1 MMQKRPDENLPPYRF
16 CVTKRQSMLRRLKS
30 QLHFYQLLRMNVPIS
45 LRQDHMQLALESK
58 ARHNSLD
65 LEECLALC
73 KTHSTAIIRFL
84 LISLDY

>member
-1 MMQKRPDENLPPYRF
+1 
-16 CVTKRQSMLRRLKS
+16 
-30 QLHFYQLLRMNVPIS
+30 